1 MSGHSFAKRVFSC
14 QHCHQLRD
22 LQPCPPPVS
31 AVSPASPSFPLLT
44 GLLPAVCT
52 YSHVPTIMGTFFLLS
67 ALLLIHQVGRTPG
80 LSGLP
85 LQLGFY
91 G

>member
-1 MSGHSFAKRVFSC
+1 MSGHSFAQSFLANTAISLGICSPAR
-14 QHCHQLRD
+14 
-22 LQPCPPPVS
+22 PVS
-31 AVSPASPSFPLLT
+31 ALSPASPSFPLLT

-52 YSHVPTIMGTFFLLS
+52 YSRVPTRMGTFFLLS